1 MTELPSGTVTFL
13 FTDLEGSTRLWQEHP
28 DAMRPALARHDT
40 IIRDAIEA
48 HGGHFVKTTGDG
60 AHAAFATAS
69 DAIEA
74 AIDAQG
80 ALASETWALP
90 DPLRVRIGIHSGPA
104 ELRDGDYYGTTVN
117 RAARIMSVAY
127 GGQVVVSLATQ
138 ELARD
143 AGVEVVDLGEH
154 RLKDL
159 GQPERIFQVVHPEL
173 EREFPPLRS
182 LDTFT
187 TNLPLQR
194 TSFLGRDAELAA
206 VAAAL
211 AGSRLVTLT
220 GVGGVGKTRLAVQV
234 AADSVAEFPDGV
246 WLVELAPVGDP
257 DAVSDTVATAV
268 GLVPQPGLSMTA
280 SIAQA
285 LTGRRSLLVLD
296 NCEHVVDAV
305 ADLVEEILA
314 RPGPV
319 KILATSREGLRVAEE
334 HLWPVPSLGGR
345 DGGGDDAVLLFVE
358 RARAATPDFALAAPG
373 DVEVVGEICR
383 RLDGIPL
390 AIELAAARTISMS
403 TPELRDRLDDRFRL
417 LAGSRR
423 GLERHQTLRHAV
435 QWSYDL
441 LDDDERVL
449 LTRCSVFVGGF
460 DLPAAVAVAGGDALD
475 EYAVLDLLDAL
486 VLKSLLGADRSSGH
500 TRYSMLETIRQFAQ
514 EQLAATA
521 DLAEIRVR
529 HTRYFAGEAAVVLRW
544 WDGPRQ
550 NEAYEWLARE
560 LANLRD
566 AFQAALDVDDVDSAA
581 TIAISAGT
589 LGYYVEIYEPIA
601 WAAEL
606 IEPART
612 RDHPLLLSLVEVGCL
627 SSSVGREDLART
639 CLADV
644 LALADD
650 PRYVGLPFGIAAAA
664 VSLPMMREDS
674 SVEAWPEFCRAE
686 IARTTDRPLY
696 AQTCLICAAVYA
708 GRRGELG
715 SLPAEVVA
723 AAEAADNA
731 TTLSGALFAYAL
743 TIVDGDPAAAI
754 AALERAMAVA
764 HEHGSRTLE
773 TISGLL
779 LADLE
784 VAHGDPLRALDL
796 SEQILLSLYAAGNRG
811 TLGHSLATVAGV
823 LHGIGLD
830 DPAAVL
836 IGVLDEAAI
845 VGSPDAERVIGETRD
860 RLGDETFSAL
870 GRQGAA
876 MEPPVLVAYA
886 REQIEQGRR
895 ALANQS

>member
-1 MTELPSGTVTFL
+1 VSELPSGTVTFL

-40 IIRDAIEA
+40 IVRDAIEA

-69 DAIEA
+69 DAIDA
-74 AIDAQG
+74 AIAAQV

-127 GGQVVVSLATQ
+127 GGQVVASLATQ

-280 SIAQA
+280 SIAEA

-449 LTRCSVFVGGF
+449 LARCSVFVGGF

-486 VLKSLLGADRSSGH
+486 VRKSLLGADRSSGH

-566 AFQAALDVDDVDSAA
+566 AFQAAIDVDDVDSAA

-589 LGYYVEIYEPIA
+589 LGFYAEIYEPID
-601 WAAEL
+601 WAETL
-606 IEPART
+606 VEPVRT
-612 RDHPLLLSLVEVGCL
+612 RDHPLLLSLLEVGCL
-627 SSSVGREDLART
+627 AGYLGRADEALAY
-639 CLADV
+639 LDDV
-644 LALADD
+644 LAIVDD
-650 PRYVGLPFGIAAAA
+650 PRYVGLPFGIAAAVA
-664 VSLPMMREDS
+664 ANALMS
-674 SVEAWPEFCRAE
+674 SDRVEGWLDFCRAE
-686 IARTTDRPLY
+686 VARMTDRPLY
-696 AQTCLICAAVYA
+696 AQTCLICAAVFA
-708 GRRGELG
+708 GRGGELG

-723 AAEAADNA
+723 AAESADNA
-731 TTLSGALFAYAL
+731 TTLSGALYAYAL
-743 TIVDGDPAAAI
+743 TALDRDPAAAI
-754 AALERAMAVA
+754 AALDRAMVTAR
-764 HEHGSRTLE
+764 EHGSRTLE

-784 VAHGDPLRALDL
+784 VAHGDPRRALDL
-796 SEQILLSLYAAGNRG
+796 SEQILLSLYAAGNRA
-811 TLGHSLATVAGV
+811 TLGHSLATVAAV
-823 LHGIGLD
+823 LHGVGLD
-830 DPAAVL
+830 DPAAVHL
-836 IGVLDEAAI
+836 GALHPGAV
-845 VGSPDAERVIGETRD
+845 VGSPEAERVFRETRE
-860 RLGDETFSAL
+860 RLGDETFAAL

-876 MEPPVLVAYA
+876 MDAPTLVAYA

-895 ALANQS
+895 ALATQS